1 LGLVVVIV
9 SRLSGKI
16 KKLSRQPASFS
27 LVSLKI
33 TNITL
38 LAVLMKNGVCGK
50 KEVVA
55 INFRLIGIGEDD
67 RTNDSLI
74 ILQKEGKNE

>member
-1 LGLVVVIV
+1 MAGGLWVILT
-9 SRLSGKI
+9 SRLSGKF
-16 KKLSRQPASFS
+16 RQPASYS

-38 LAVLMKNGVCGK
+38 LAVLMKNEVCGK

>member
-1 LGLVVVIV
+1 
-9 SRLSGKI
+9 
-16 KKLSRQPASFS
+16 
-27 LVSLKI
+27 
-33 TNITL
+33 
-38 LAVLMKNGVCGK
+38 MKNEVCGK